1 MLTDT
6 LCINGEQM
14 DKPTLFFIG
23 NIYVLKDCIKD
34 MFGVRYA
41 DIEFGGVLKAA
52 WYVHIKDGSEQV
64 IVT

>member
-1 MLTDT
+1 MY
-6 LCINGEQM
+6 
-14 DKPTLFFIG
+14 G

-52 WYVHIKDGSEQV
+52 WYVSEQT
-64 IVT
+64 IVTWLKSMGWTVEVNDMRDD